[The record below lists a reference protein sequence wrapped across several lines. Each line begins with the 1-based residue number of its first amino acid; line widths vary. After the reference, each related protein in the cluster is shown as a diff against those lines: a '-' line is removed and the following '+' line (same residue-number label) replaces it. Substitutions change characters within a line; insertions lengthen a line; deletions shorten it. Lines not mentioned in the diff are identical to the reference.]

1 MKQLVGSDVGSY
13 IFDPINRTITLLNLP
28 ININI
33 ENILVITNLNSNI
46 MIYNFADE
54 NLIASINNN
63 NNITLSYDTTLMSN
77 NDKLQIWI
85 DLPSDYIS
93 DSNTTLLNLLMRLVK
108 ICEPIS
114 TQDAYYRQRVAVESV
129 PTTTVTIGTTGGC
142 NVTGIGYPTLMANLV
157 GGNPYNAL
165 ATQQPTQLTASIVD
179 QRWEIIDRSQMNYN
193 CNIRQN
199 LKWD

>member
-1 MKQLVGSDVGSY
+1 MKQLIGSDIGSY
-13 IFDPINRTITLLNLP
+13 TFDPINRMITLLDIP

-33 ENILVITNLNSNI
+33 INLLVITNLNNNI

-63 NNITLSYDTTLMSN
+63 NNITLSYDTTGMNST
-77 NDKLQIWI
+77 DKLQIWI

-114 TQDAYYRQRVAVESV
+114 TQDSYYRQRIAVESM
-129 PTTTVTIGTTGGC
+129 PTTTVTIGTSGGC
-142 NVTGIGYPTLMANLV
+142 NVTGIGYPSLMANLV
-157 GGNPYNAL
+157 GGNPYSVL

-193 CNIRQN
+193 SSIRQN